1 MSRDCL
7 APRAPEPPG
16 FALPDGACD
25 SHTHVFGPYARYPF
39 AADRSYTP
47 PENDGAALLAQLD
60 AMGLTR
66 CVIVTA
72 SAYGPDN
79 CALLDALAAAP
90 DRLRGVAVLSEGV
103 AEAELDAM
111 TAAGVRGVRVNLFR
125 RDGHQVY
132 RNGMGLDALQA
143 LAPRLRARGW
153 HLQAWLHAPDLPEL
167 WPSLA
172 ACGMPVVI
180 DHMGR
185 MSTAR
190 GVDDPGFARLCRL
203 VAEGAAWTKISGAD
217 RLTEA
222 GPPYDDVDPFAAAL
236 IAANPER
243 LVWGSDWPHINYF
256 GGATDRGVPSDADLL
271 RALRRWTD
279 DSTLRRILVDNP
291 AALYGFP

>member
-7 APRAPEPPG
+7 APKPPEPPG
-16 FALPDGACD
+16 FAVPDGACD
-25 SHTHVFGPYARYPF
+25 SHTHVFGPYARYLL
-39 AADRSYTP
+39 AEDRSYTP
-47 PENDGAALLAQLD
+47 PENDGAALLGQLD
-60 AMGLTR
+60 AMGLMR

-72 SAYGPDN
+72 SAYGADN
-79 CALLDALAAAP
+79 RAMLDALALAP
-90 DRLRGVAVLSEGV
+90 DRLRGVAVLAEGV
-103 AEAELDAM
+103 TEAELDGL

-132 RNGMGLDALQA
+132 QNGMGLEVLKT
-143 LAPRLRARGW
+143 LAPRLKARGW

-167 WPSLA
+167 WPALA

-190 GVDDPGFARLCRL
+190 GIDDPGFARLCQL
-203 VAEGAAWTKISGAD
+203 VADGAAWTKISGAD
-217 RLTEA
+217 RLTVA
-222 GPPYDDVDPFAAAL
+222 GSPYGDVDPFAAAL

-256 GGATDRGVPSDADLL
+256 GGATDHGVPSDGDLL

-279 DSTLRRILVDNP
+279 DRDLRRILVDNP
-291 AALYGFP
+291 AALYGFS